1 MNRKI
6 SISKVQKN
14 SERPSMPTAG
24 PTVVTCSTRSNLRI
38 ITLVAKVSS
47 HLSNQVFEISVEQ
60 GYNQA

>member
-1 MNRKI
+1 
-6 SISKVQKN
+6 
-14 SERPSMPTAG
+14 MPTAG